1 MPWWLSCDLSL
12 FVRNNVMKKVGF
24 VGWRGM
30 VGSVLM
36 ARMQAEGDFAHVDP
50 VFFTTSNV
58 GGKGPRES
66 RAPLKDASSIAD
78 LERMDAIVTCQGGD
92 YTNEIYPKLRAAGW
106 DGYWIDAASA
116 LRMKNDAVIVLDPVN
131 MQVIRDALARGVRN
145 YIGGNCTVSLMLMAL
160 HGLFKEG
167 LVEWLTAMT
176 YQAASGAGAQNMRE
190 LLAQMGAAHAAA
202 GDLLADPASAIL
214 EIDRRVADTLRSDAL
229 PREHFGAALAGSLI
243 PWIDKEM
250 DNGQSRE
257 EWKGQAEGN
266 KILGR
271 EQQPIPIDGLCV
283 RIGAMRCHSQALTIK
298 LTRDLPIAEIEAI
311 LASANDWV
319 KVIPN
324 TRAASMRELTP
335 AAVTGSLSVPVG
347 RLRKLNMGGQY
358 LSAFTVGDQLLWGAA
373 EPLRRMLRVLLTEE
387 AGAAARKVSTANASA
402 EVKV

>member
-1 MPWWLSCDLSL
+1 
-12 FVRNNVMKKVGF
+12 MKKVGF
-24 VGWRGM
+24 IGWRGM

-36 ARMQAEGDFAHVDP
+36 ARMQAENDFAHIDP

-58 GGKGPRES
+58 GGKGPGES
-66 RAPLKDASSIAD
+66 KEPLKDAKSIAD
-78 LERMDAIVTCQGGD
+78 LKRMDAIVTCQGGD
-92 YTNEIYPKLRAAGW
+92 YTNEIQPKLRAAGW
-106 DGYWIDAASA
+106 DGFWIDAASA
-116 LRMKNDAVIVLDPVN
+116 LRMKNDAVIILDPVN
-131 MQVIRDALARGVRN
+131 MQVIKDALGRGVKN

-167 LVEWLTAMT
+167 LIEWMTAMT

-190 LLAQMGAAHAAA
+190 LIAQMGAAHASA
-202 GDLLADPASAIL
+202 GELLADPASAIL
-214 EIDRRVADTLRSDAL
+214 EIDRRVAATLRSAAL
-229 PREHFGAALAGSLI
+229 PKEHFGVALAGSLI

-271 EQQPIPIDGLCV
+271 ENRPIPIDGICV

-298 LTRDLPIAEIEAI
+298 LTRNLPLSEIEAI

-324 TRAASMRELTP
+324 TREASVRELTP
-335 AAVTGSLSVPVG
+335 AAVTGSLNVPVG

-373 EPLRRMLRVLLTEE
+373 EPLRRMLRILLAEK
-387 AGAAARKVSTANASA
+387 APAAAAKTPTARARTG
-402 EVKV
+402 VIG

>member
-1 MPWWLSCDLSL
+1 
-12 FVRNNVMKKVGF
+12 MKKVGF
-24 VGWRGM
+24 IGWRGM
-30 VGSVLM
+30 VGSVLT
-36 ARMQAEGDFAHVDP
+36 ARMQAENDFAHIDP

-58 GGKGPRES
+58 GGKGPGES
-66 RAPLKDASSIAD
+66 KEPLKDAKSIAD
-78 LERMDAIVTCQGGD
+78 LKRMDAIVTCQGGD
-92 YTNEIYPKLRAAGW
+92 YTNEIQPKLRAAGW
-106 DGYWIDAASA
+106 DGFWIDAASA
-116 LRMKNDAVIVLDPVN
+116 LRMKNDAVIILDPVN
-131 MQVIRDALARGVRN
+131 MQVIKDALGRGVKN

-167 LVEWLTAMT
+167 LIEWMTAMT

-190 LLAQMGAAHAAA
+190 LIAQMGAAHASA
-202 GDLLADPASAIL
+202 GELLADPASAIL
-214 EIDRRVADTLRSDAL
+214 EIDRRVADTLRSAAL
-229 PREHFGAALAGSLI
+229 PKEHFGVALAGSLI

-271 EQQPIPIDGLCV
+271 ENRPIPIDGICV

-298 LTRDLPIAEIEAI
+298 LTRDLPLSEIEAI

-324 TRAASMRELTP
+324 TREASVRELTP
-335 AAVTGSLSVPVG
+335 AAVTGSLNVPVG

-373 EPLRRMLRVLLTEE
+373 EPLRRMLRILIAAE
-387 AGAAARKVSTANASA
+387 AAAAAPKTPTAKARTGVTS
-402 EVKV
+402 